1 MLKTIKSQL
10 MLIVLVFVLGSFII
24 SGLVSYYFI
33 KNDFEKQ
40 MQQQNIIFAEVL
52 ANNVRSFIENTY
64 NIADGLS
71 RNIQIREMNSDLQK
85 KLLKETVDKYS
96 PIDLLYVTKASDGW
110 QVARSKGDNGN
121 RSTRWWFKR
130 MIADNR
136 PFISKSQYTLSGN
149 YTVASI
155 YAPIFDKDNNFI
167 AVMGTDLKLDYLQQ
181 LVEKFKMGEGSI
193 VYILDGEGVVIAHPD
208 KTQVEEQYNYKAMQ
222 KTVLVKDAQ
231 GNAVMENGNQK
242 LKDEPIVVPEILK
255 QISQK
260 ALNGET
266 GAAEYTDVQGEQVIS
281 AYSPVMLPGASDKWA
296 VITVQKK
303 DIAMSMVTG
312 VAKKNGLVALVIIA
326 LAAVPVVFLAN
337 RIAKPIQKIGE
348 AVKEV
353 AGRNLVVQVDCSGGA
368 QEVMGL
374 KNNVNQM
381 AQTMREIIK
390 RVSQSAEFLAG
401 SSKELTVTVEQSSEA
416 GNQVAASLL
425 QMAGDAEQQVK
436 AITKTYGTISKI
448 VDTIRLVAASAKDME
463 ITAVNAL
470 TATNYGQQTVEQTV
484 VQMNNVGVV
493 ANRVQEAAD
502 SLKNSSQKIGEI
514 VSLISSIAGQ
524 TNLLAL
530 NAAIEAARAGEAG
543 RGFAVVADE
552 VRKLAE
558 QSEKATQE
566 IAHLIKVNDINIINV
581 VSTIGT
587 ASHDIVQGISF
598 VNATGEKF
606 AEIDELVNLVTVQI
620 KEISKVLTVLVEDA
634 KGAITNVNCVEQ
646 NSKNIA
652 AETQTISAASQEEC
666 AALDEIAMTSRALDK
681 LAQDLYEAVSKF
693 KT

>member
-10 MLIVLVFVLGSFII
+10 MLIVLVFIFGSFVI
-24 SGLVSYYFI
+24 SGGVSHYFI
-33 KNDFEKQ
+33 KNDFENQ
-40 MQQQNIIFAEVL
+40 MQQQNIILAEAL
-52 ANNVRSFIENTY
+52 ASNVRCFVKDTY
-64 NIADGLS
+64 DITDGLAS
-71 RNIQIREMNSDLQK
+71 NSEIREMNPELQK
-85 KLLKETVDKYS
+85 RLLKETTDKHS
-96 PIDLLYVTKASDGW
+96 PIDLLYVTRATDGW
-110 QVARSKGDNGN
+110 QVARSKGENAN
-121 RSTRWWFKR
+121 RSARWWFKR
-130 MIADNR
+130 MIADSK

-155 YAPIFDKDNNFI
+155 YAPVFDKDNNFV

-193 VYILDGEGVVIAHPD
+193 AYILDGDGVVIAHPD
-208 KTQVEEQYNYKAMQ
+208 KIQVEEQYNYKAMQ
-222 KTVLVKDAQ
+222 KTVLVKDTQ

-242 LKDEPIVVPEILK
+242 LKDEPIVVPETLK

-266 GAAEYTDVQGEQVIS
+266 GVVEYTDAQGEQVIS

-312 VAKKNGLVALVIIA
+312 VDKKNGLVALIIIA
-326 LAAVPVVFLAN
+326 LAVFPVIFLAN

-353 AGRNLVVQVDCSGGA
+353 ADRNLATQVDCSDGT
-368 QEVMGL
+368 QEVTNL
-374 KNNVNQM
+374 KNDVNQM
-381 AQTMREIIK
+381 AQTMRGIIK
-390 RVSQSAEFLAG
+390 QVSGSAEFLTG
-401 SSKELTVTVEQSSEA
+401 SSKELTITVEQSSEA
-416 GNQVAASLL
+416 GNQVASSLL
-425 QMAGDAEQQVK
+425 QMSGNAEQQVK
-436 AITKTYGTISKI
+436 AITGTYGAISKI
-448 VDTIRLVAASAKDME
+448 VDTIRLAATSARDME
-463 ITAVNAL
+463 TTAISAMS
-470 TATNYGQQTVEQTV
+470 ATNCGQQTVEQTV

-493 ANRVQEAAD
+493 ANKVQEAAD
-502 SLKNSSQKIGEI
+502 NLKNSSQKIGEI
-514 VSLISSIAGQ
+514 ISLISNIAGQ

-566 IAHLIKVNDINIINV
+566 IAHLIKVNDVNITNV

-587 ASHDIVQGISF
+587 ASYDIEQGISF

-606 AEIDELVNLVTVQI
+606 GEIDGFVNQVAGQI
-620 KEISKVLTVLVEDA
+620 KEISDVLTVLVEDA
-634 KGAITNVNCVEQ
+634 KGAIITVNSVEQ
-646 NSKNIA
+646 SSKNIA
-652 AETQTISAASQEEC
+652 DETQTISAASQEQC
-666 AALDEIAMTSRALDK
+666 AALDEIATASRALDK
-681 LAQDLYEAVSKF
+681 LAQDLHEGVSKF
-693 KT
+693 KV